1 MSIPTV
7 IALFVLFVILP
18 LNWYVTWRLWLL
30 HKANP
35 TIRVLRERG
44 IVSTALSL
52 LISLFAF
59 IFLNNDLVP
68 PPFAFE
74 DTKLLTRGAMLLAG
88 FVPAVYWLWLY
99 REG

>member
-1 MSIPTV
+1 MTLPTLM
-7 IALFVLFVILP
+7 ALFVLFVVLP

-44 IVSTALSL
+44 IVSTALAL
-52 LISLFAF
+52 LVTLFAV

-68 PPFAFE
+68 PPMSFA

-88 FVPAVYWLWLY
+88 LIPALYWLWLY
-99 REG
+99 RER